1 MARTFLPPFA
11 YAKGGIPTVRASVSS
26 SSSVTV
32 GANIEGGVLGEKCLM
47 ESIGIGSRYCQR
59 NRFGGPREHR
69 YAPFEGVVSF
79 FVWEFNFITDLL
91 RNGERYKILTWT

>member
-1 MARTFLPPFA
+1 M
-11 YAKGGIPTVRASVSS
+11 VRASSSSVS

-69 YAPFEGVVSF
+69 YAPFEGSSTCLYG
-79 FVWEFNFITDLL
+79 N
-91 RNGERYKILTWT
+91 LTSSLIYSETVRDTKNLSGT